1 MADPD
6 AIAPPPTQ
14 LVPAAR
20 RAIVPLFDEGR
31 GLPARLSEV
40 IVNRHPL
47 PHILHPDLVMLT
59 KPDSPRAARFRALRH
74 RLAER
79 GDPRAILV
87 TSPDRREGKTFVA
100 TNLALSLAE
109 LKRYRV
115 LLVDGHVRRPELAR
129 RFGLERGQHACLL
142 SQLEQHRF
150 SPELP
155 WRVTALGRCDLHL
168 LAISLST
175 DRSRTLDG
183 PGFTAAVDQL
193 RHHYDYV
200 IIDGPAVLDGPE
212 VNLIEDSVA
221 ALLFAARGGQT
232 SGKQLKTAYEQVSP
246 TEILGVALLG
256 E

>member
-1 MADPD
+1 VVRR
-6 AIAPPPTQ
+6 PPTE
-14 LVPAAR
+14 LVHANQQAV
-20 RAIVPLFDEGR
+20 VPLFEHDRSGV
-31 GLPARLSEV
+31 PARLAEV

-47 PHILHPDLVMLT
+47 PHLLHPDLVMLT
-59 KPDSPRAARFRALRH
+59 QPDGPRAARFRALRH

-87 TSPDRREGKTFVA
+87 TSAGSREGKTFVA
-100 TNLALSLAE
+100 TNLALAIAE
-109 LKRYRV
+109 LHRYRV
-115 LLVDGHVRRPELAR
+115 LLVDAHLRRPELAR

-142 SQLEQHRF
+142 SQLQRHREAPG
-150 SPELP
+150 SP

-175 DRSRTLDG
+175 DRSRVLDG
-183 PGFTAAVDQL
+183 PSFGSSIERLQKI
-193 RHHYDYV
+193 YDYV
-200 IIDGPAVLDGPE
+200 IIDGAPVLDGPD

-221 ALLFAARGGQT
+221 ALLFAARGGVT
-232 SGKQLKTAYEQVSP
+232 SGKQLKTAFEQVSP

>member
-1 MADPD
+1 MANNRRPTDLMS
-6 AIAPPPTQ
+6 APS
-14 LVPAAR
+14 
-20 RAIVPLFDEGR
+20 RAIVPLFEYGR
-31 GLPARLSEV
+31 SGLPAPLSDI

-47 PHILHPDLVMLT
+47 PHTLHPDLVMLT
-59 KPDSPRAARFRALRH
+59 QPDGTRAARFRALRH

-87 TSPDRREGKTFVA
+87 TSAGPREGKTFVG
-100 TNLALSLAE
+100 TNLALAIAE
-109 LKRYRV
+109 LRRYRV

-142 SQLEQHRF
+142 SQLEQHRD
-150 SPELP
+150 SPDLP

-183 PGFTAAVDQL
+183 PGFAAAIERL
-193 RHHYDYV
+193 RQTYDYV
-200 IIDGPAVLDGPE
+200 IIDGAPVLDGPE
-212 VNLIEDSVA
+212 VNLMEDSVA
-221 ALLFAARGGQT
+221 ALLFAARGGHT
-232 SGKQLKTAYEQVSP
+232 SGKLLRTAFEQVSP

>member
-1 MADPD
+1 MASNLR
-6 AIAPPPTQ
+6 PPTE
-14 LVPAAR
+14 LVPAPVR
-20 RAIVPLFDEGR
+20 GVVPLFQKEHG
-31 GLPARLSEV
+31 GVPAKLADV
-40 IVNRHPL
+40 IVNRHAL
-47 PHILHPDLVMLT
+47 PHTLHPDLVMLT
-59 KPDSPRAARFRALRH
+59 RPDGPRAARFRALRH

-87 TSPDRREGKTFVA
+87 TSASPRDGKTFVA
-100 TNLALSLAE
+100 SNLALAIAE
-109 LKRYRV
+109 LHRYRV

-142 SQLEQHRF
+142 SQLEQHREVPD
-150 SPELP
+150 SP

-175 DRSRTLDG
+175 DRSRVLDG
-183 PGFTAAVDQL
+183 PAFALAIERL
-193 RHHYDYV
+193 RQTYDYV
-200 IIDGPAVLDGPE
+200 IIDGAPVLDGPE

-221 ALLFAARGGQT
+221 ALLFAARGGVT
-232 SGKQLKTAYEQVSP
+232 SGKQLKTAFEQVSP

>member
-1 MADPD
+1 MAEPV
-6 AIAPPPTQ
+6 APPPVE
-14 LVPAAR
+14 LVPANRR
-20 RAIVPLFDEGR
+20 RAIVPLFEEGR
-31 GLPARLSEV
+31 SDVPAPLSDV

-47 PHILHPDLVMLT
+47 PHVLHPDLVMLT
-59 KPDSPRAARFRALRH
+59 KPESPRAARFRALLH

-87 TSPDRREGKTFVA
+87 TSARGREGKTFVA
-100 TNLALSLAE
+100 TNLALALAE
-109 LKRYRV
+109 LRRYRV
-115 LLVDGHVRRPELAR
+115 LLVDGNVGRPELAR

-142 SQLEQHRF
+142 SQLEQHRQ

-175 DRSRTLDG
+175 DRSRSLDG
-183 PGFTAAVDQL
+183 PGFAAAIERL
-193 RHHYDYV
+193 REIYDYV
-200 IIDGPAVLDGPE
+200 IVDGPPVLDGPE

-221 ALLFAARGGQT
+221 ALLFAARAGHT
-232 SGKQLKTAYEQVSP
+232 SGRQLKAAYEQVSP

-256 E
+256 A